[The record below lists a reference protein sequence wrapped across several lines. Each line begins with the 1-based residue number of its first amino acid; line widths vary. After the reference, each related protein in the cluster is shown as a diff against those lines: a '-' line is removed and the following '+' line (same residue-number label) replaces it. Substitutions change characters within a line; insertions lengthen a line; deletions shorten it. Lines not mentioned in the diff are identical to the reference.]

1 MTGRKVRMKYIDIQ
15 EQENLLRS
23 ISGKKTTDSAGVSTR
38 LLHLRRWFIKES
50 GHCCILI
57 STVFARSEE
66 GDGER
71 CPITSA
77 MEQYF
82 SPERETN
89 LRAARQIAG
98 KRRYEAVGAAS
109 GYWIRLVLE
118 NNMDIELIVYI
129 FFLALNKEVQ
139 TEGFPNTAKTPS

>member
-1 MTGRKVRMKYIDIQ
+1 MTGRKVRMVRTGRLQVHRHPRTGQFVTVNKRKEDDGFGRSKY
-15 EQENLLRS
+15 
-23 ISGKKTTDSAGVSTR
+23 R

-118 NNMDIELIVYI
+118 NNMDIGLIVYI
-129 FFLALNKEVQ
+129 FFL
-139 TEGFPNTAKTPS
+139 